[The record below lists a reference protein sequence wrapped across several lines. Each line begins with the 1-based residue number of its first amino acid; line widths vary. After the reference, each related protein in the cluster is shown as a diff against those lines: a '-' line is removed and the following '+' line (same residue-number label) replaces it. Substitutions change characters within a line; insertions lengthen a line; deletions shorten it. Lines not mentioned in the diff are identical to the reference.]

1 MKTLVILGTR
11 PEAIKLAPVI
21 KELKRNE
28 IEVIVASSGQ
38 HRELLDQVLGLF
50 NIKPDYD
57 LNIMSS
63 NQGLIEVTLKTL
75 EGLSK
80 ILEKEKPNLVIV
92 QGDTTTAFT
101 GALAAFYQKIPI
113 AHVEAGLRTNS
124 KYSPFPEEINR
135 VIVDRLADFYF
146 VPTKIAEKNLLDE
159 GIKKDKIFITG
170 NTVVD
175 ALYSIIDKDYQFDSQ
190 LDHLDFSKTILV
202 TTHRRENFNQAMK
215 EIYAAILM
223 LVSKY
228 SFLEIIFPVH
238 PNPNVNLLAKNILG
252 DHKRIHIIEPLPYK
266 DFINLMSRCY
276 LIMTDSGGIQEEG
289 PVLGKPV
296 LVLRETTER
305 PELIQS
311 GGGKLIGTNGRII
324 VEETS
329 LLFDNQ
335 YEYQKM
341 ANVRSI
347 YGDGKASQ
355 KIVRILKEHFL

>member
-1 MKTLVILGTR
+1 MPKNFKPL
-11 PEAIKLAPVI
+11 
-21 KELKRNE
+21 NE
-28 IEVIVASSGQ
+28 I
-38 HRELLDQVLGLF
+38 
-50 NIKPDYD
+50 
-57 LNIMSS
+57 
-63 NQGLIEVTLKTL
+63 IEEHENY
-75 EGLSK
+75 EG
-80 ILEKEKPNLVIV
+80 ENRR
-92 QGDTTTAFT
+92 
-101 GALAAFYQKIPI
+101 
-113 AHVEAGLRTNS
+113 LRS
-124 KYSPFPEEINR
+124 
-135 VIVDRLADFYF
+135 A
-146 VPTKIAEKNLLDE
+146 
-159 GIKKDKIFITG
+159 
-170 NTVVD
+170 
-175 ALYSIIDKDYQFDSQ
+175 
-190 LDHLDFSKTILV
+190 
-202 TTHRRENFNQAMK
+202 NQAMK